1 MLKTLA
7 TSLRNVVN
15 KILHAPIVDK
25 RLIEEVI
32 RDIQRALLKADV
44 NVRLV
49 LSLSSSI
56 REKALKV
63 EVPPGFSRKD
73 VIIRLIYE
81 ELVNILGGET
91 KPDVSIKR
99 GKGHVLMLVGI
110 QGSGKTT
117 SAAKLAY
124 FYKKRGYKVGLVC
137 ADTFRPGAQEQ
148 LRQLADKIGVP
159 FFGAKEAGSKDP
171 IKIAVKGV
179 EYFKKSNYDLI
190 IIDTAGRHKNEK
202 DLMAEMR
209 ELSKR
214 IAPDEVMLVIDATI
228 GQQAG
233 VQAKAFNETVKVG
246 SILVTKLDG
255 TARGGGALSAVA
267 ATGAKIKF
275 IGVGEK
281 VEELEV
287 FDPPSFVSRLLGMG
301 DIKSLVERM
310 RQVELLREESVK
322 RIMRGKLTLEDLY
335 QQLITLR
342 RLGPLRKVLELVP
355 GFMLSM
361 DETKIDIADEKLDR
375 WIAILQSMT
384 REELMNPRIINR
396 SRMQRIARG
405 SGTTISDV
413 KELLDYYQVLSRSL
427 KKIMR
432 RSRRFGGIRFPG
444 VNLR

>member
-7 TSLRNVVN
+7 ESLRSVVN

-25 RLIEEVI
+25 RLIEEII

-49 LSLSSSI
+49 LSISNSI

-81 ELVNILGGET
+81 ELVKILGGET
-91 KPDVSIKR
+91 KPDVSIGR
-99 GKGHVLMLVGI
+99 GKGYVIMLVGI

-124 FYKKRGYKVGLVC
+124 FYKRRGYKVGLVC

-148 LRQLADKIGVP
+148 LRQLANKVGVP
-159 FFGAKEAGSKDP
+159 FFGVKEAGSKDP
-171 IKIAVKGV
+171 IEIAVKGV

-202 DLMAEMR
+202 DLMAEMK
-209 ELSKR
+209 ELSKN

-233 VQAKAFNETVKVG
+233 VQAKAFHETVKVG

-281 VEELEV
+281 IEELEV

-310 RQVELLREESVK
+310 KQVELLREESVK

-342 RLGPLRKVLELVP
+342 KLGPLRKVLELVP

-361 DETKIDIADEKLDR
+361 DETKIDIADEKLDK

-384 REELMNPRIINR
+384 KEELMNPRIINR

-405 SGTTISDV
+405 SGTTVSDV